1 MAQNATGAVNSTNS
15 TANKTKKPKLPLKP
29 KPEDPA
35 NKAYKESKFIKTT
48 TYPIGANEILVRITN
63 LDDRFDG
70 KTNED
75 YIYFDVNA
83 FAREMYLEANEKNMS
98 KSMKKQ
104 ALVSLLKLEIEEM
117 NIAGSIGL
125 DYLNTSD
132 HATKWKVD
140 KKEDPPKNLIQKP
153 KDKVHTV

>member
-1 MAQNATGAVNSTNS
+1 MAQNATGAVNGTNS

-104 ALVSLLKLEIEEM
+104 A
-117 NIAGSIGL
+117 
-125 DYLNTSD
+125 
-132 HATKWKVD
+132 
-140 KKEDPPKNLIQKP
+140 
-153 KDKVHTV
+153 

>member
-1 MAQNATGAVNSTNS
+1 MAQNATGAVNGTNS

-29 KPEDPA
+29 KPEDQA
-35 NKAYKESKFIKTT
+35 NKAYKESKYIKTT

-104 ALVSLLKLEIEEM
+104 A
-117 NIAGSIGL
+117 
-125 DYLNTSD
+125 
-132 HATKWKVD
+132 
-140 KKEDPPKNLIQKP
+140 
-153 KDKVHTV
+153 